1 MDVRPNELGHY
12 PAGFPIGALAP
23 IGGGS
28 VDSEVMRNI
37 EAATDKPDLSMMR
50 TALNQAVTDAASY
63 IARCDYARDWWYAR
77 WPGQTIDGRK
87 WGDDL
92 ESVWPWPGASDTRVR
107 MVEKVIGQYRTLAT
121 YAYRNMKVQA
131 RSTRPAATIRQS
143 QVATTLLNWMLFSH
157 MRQEMHRELRLACSW
172 KLGYGSSVLELVWM
186 QMRRLDRIQV
196 NVLSL
201 QEFVNEPA
209 VASFLNGPGGN
220 DALSKIPIGENLS
233 IDDLQQMI
241 MDSTYEDD
249 MVRLI
254 RSVSQDYLTRAE
266 ARRKLETLREAGT
279 VEIPVP
285 YVFES
290 RPRVCALR
298 PMVDV
303 IFPAWTDDLQR
314 APFIDRVEF
323 VSETELRD
331 RVATAGYSSE
341 FVEEA
346 LKRRGPQLVKP
357 DLLLASMFERGQSIN
372 RQYESSI
379 ELHHFH
385 SLAHDR
391 GVPVRFCTVF
401 HMAVDVPAY
410 HAPEEYEHGQA
421 CYHPMRR
428 EIESRPI
435 LSSRGIPE
443 IAYTWEQEIKKQ
455 RDARTD
461 RADLALRPPLITT
474 YDKLLKTKQLF
485 APGSIWPMRRSDEG
499 KWFLPPPWDNGSIE
513 IERTVEAMVR
523 EYFGIFG
530 NDLDPSLKQMRQE
543 EFVDD
548 TLAELRPVF
557 QQMMKLMQQYLPD
570 AEVAAVVGPLQRP
583 FHVSRS
589 DIQGEF
595 EISGTVDLRNA
606 DPEFLK
612 EKLPFLI
619 QLAQLDDMG
628 LLDKATM
635 LRIGAEAIDY
645 TLADE
650 LVRDTTP
657 ATMAEA
663 QDEQRAIDLII
674 GSGQDQ
680 PLPRMGN
687 FRLRLQTLMDKVQSI
702 QQNPATLRI
711 VQNNPDIMKVIATR
725 AQYYQRQL
733 QQQQNALI
741 GRMQVSETFTKNAPQ
756 AQDYSPMY
764 P

>member
-1 MDVRPNELGHY
+1 MEVTPNLMGHY
-12 PAGFPIGALAP
+12 PAGYPKGARAP
-23 IGGGS
+23 IGGAA
-28 VDSEVMRNI
+28 VDSEVMRSI
-37 EAATDKPDLSMMR
+37 EAATDQPDLSSIR
-50 TALNQAVTDAASY
+50 TAVQQAVNDSAGY
-63 IARCDYARDWWYAR
+63 LARCDFARDWWYAR
-77 WPGQTIDGRK
+77 WPGQTVDGRK
-87 WGDDL
+87 WGDDV

-107 MVEKVIGQYRTLAT
+107 MVEKIIGQYRTLAT
-121 YAYRNMKVQA
+121 FAFRNMKVQA
-131 RSTRPAATIRQS
+131 RSTRPAATIRES
-143 QVATTLLNWMLFSH
+143 QQATTLLNWMLFSH
-157 MRQEMHRELRLACSW
+157 MRQEMYRELRLGTSW
-172 KLGYGSSVLELVWM
+172 KLGYGSALLELVWM
-186 QMRRLDRIQV
+186 QTRRLDRIEL
-196 NVLSL
+196 NILSL

-209 VASFLNGPGGN
+209 VASFLYGPGGSEN
-220 DALSKIPIGENLS
+220 LSKIPFGENLS
-233 IDDLQQMI
+233 IGDLQEMI
-241 MDSTYEDD
+241 MDKTYEGDL
-249 MVRLI
+249 VRLL
-254 RSVSQDYLTRAE
+254 RAVSQNYLSQGE
-266 ARRKLETLREAGT
+266 ARRKLEQLREART
-279 VEIPVP
+279 VEVPVP

-303 IFPAWTDDLQR
+303 IFPPWVDDLQR
-314 APFIDRVEF
+314 SPFIDRIEF

-331 RVATAGYSSE
+331 RIDTAGYSRE

-346 LKRRGPQLVKP
+346 LQRRGPQIIKP
-357 DLLLASMFERGQSIN
+357 ELLLSAMFERGN
-372 RQYESSI
+372 VTRQYETSI

-401 HMAVDVPAY
+401 HMGVDVPAY

-428 EIESRPI
+428 EVESRPI

-443 IAYTWEQEIKKQ
+443 IAYTWEQEVKKQ

-485 APGSIWPMRRSDEG
+485 APGAIWPMRRADEG

-530 NDLDPSLKQMRQE
+530 QDIDPSLKQMRQE

-548 TLAELRPVF
+548 TLAELRPVL
-557 QQMMKLMQQYLPD
+557 QQMMKLMRQYLPD
-570 AEVAAVVGPLQRP
+570 SEVASVVGPLQRP
-583 FHVSRS
+583 FHIDRS

-612 EKLPFLI
+612 EKLPFLV
-619 QLAQLDDMG
+619 QLAQLDDLG

-650 LVRDTTP
+650 LVRDPQP
-657 ATMAEA
+657 ATAAEI

-680 PLPRMGN
+680 PLPQGGN
-687 FRLRLQTLMDKVQSI
+687 YRLRLQTLISKVQSI
-702 QQNPATLRI
+702 SQNPATLRI
-711 VQNNPDIMKVIATR
+711 IQNNPDIMKVIENR
-725 AQYYQRQL
+725 AAYFQRQI

-741 GRMQVSETFTKNAPQ
+741 GRMQVSNTFTKDAPQ
-756 AQDYSPMY
+756 VQDYSSMLP
-764 P
+764 